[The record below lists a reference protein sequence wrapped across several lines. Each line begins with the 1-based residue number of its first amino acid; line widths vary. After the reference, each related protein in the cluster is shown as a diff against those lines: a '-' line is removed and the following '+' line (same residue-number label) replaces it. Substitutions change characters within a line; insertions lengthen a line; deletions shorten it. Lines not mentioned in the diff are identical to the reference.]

1 MLIKEKFEKQRK
13 EIKEKGKK
21 KIPTKRQKL
30 TKKDKKKNLDVI
42 FKIGVIK
49 KFN

>member
-21 KIPTKRQKL
+21 KIPTKSQIL
-30 TKKDKKKNLDVI
+30 TKKRLKKKTWMSFL
-42 FKIGVIK
+42 KLE
-49 KFN
+49 